1 MHYKNCPQCDAANDS
16 GASDQCAACGIY
28 YAKWLKAQLRVP
40 KTVSEKSSRAN
51 NQRTSKNTGSPSRG
65 YSFVTH
71 MYSHWLFNQVP
82 VKKHE
87 LAVRFALLAG
97 MAIWGWFLIQTN
109 FRITTGL
116 FAGIG
121 FYSSFVGSATLVFH
135 EAGHVLFMPFGR
147 FMTVLGG
154 SLFQLFVPA
163 ALMFAFVYKY
173 KNTFAAAVAC
183 WWLGYSFMD
192 LAPYIYDAKVQA
204 LMLVGGGTG
213 KEIGGHDWH
222 NLLTW
227 TGRMQQHESIASA
240 IETTGELVMLTALVW
255 AGYLLHKQYK
265 SLS

>member
-1 MHYKNCPQCDAANDS
+1 LHYKNCPQCDAVNES
-16 GASDQCAACGIY
+16 GPSDQCAACGIY
-28 YAKWLKAQLRVP
+28 YAKWLKAQLRASSSLAD
-40 KTVSEKSSRAN
+40 KRSGSADKKFFKDTGRATKKASLASHLSSR
-51 NQRTSKNTGSPSRG
+51 
-65 YSFVTH
+65 
-71 MYSHWLFNQVP
+71 WLISEAP

-87 LAVRFALLAG
+87 LLVRCVLLAG

-116 FAGIG
+116 FSEIG
-121 FYSSFVGSATLVFH
+121 FYSSFMGSVTLVFH

-154 SLFQLFVPA
+154 SLFQLLVPA

-173 KNTFAAAVAC
+173 KNAFAAAVAC
-183 WWLGYSFMD
+183 WWLGLSLMD
-192 LAPYIYDAKVQA
+192 LAPYIYDAKAQA

-213 KEIGGHDWH
+213 REIGGHDWH

-227 TGRMQQHESIASA
+227 TDLMQQHESIASVV
-240 IETTGELVMLTALVW
+240 ETIGELVMVAALVW
-255 AGYLLHKQYK
+255 AGYLLYKQYK